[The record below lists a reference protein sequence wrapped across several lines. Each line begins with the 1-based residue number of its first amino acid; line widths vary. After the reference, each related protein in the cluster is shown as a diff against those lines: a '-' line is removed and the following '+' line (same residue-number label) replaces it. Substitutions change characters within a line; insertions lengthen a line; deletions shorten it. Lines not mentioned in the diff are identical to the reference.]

1 MRRRRRNNAKK
12 ERIIM
17 IASTVLVLGG
27 LTLTGVYLRNNHA
40 KDQDDGYSIDFSA
53 LEKDQEPVEDLVPE
67 FLPDNKGI
75 KNNLVEMDEELD
87 LSQPLE
93 EADSGD
99 VKIPGLT
106 LQEHEKPKDSKKPT
120 DQEQPPKSDVPAEE
134 QTSDKSLKQQTLAD
148 EAAMAADAAK
158 EQGNVAGQTDSQE
171 TVKPQI
177 SSSFQPGDRLVW
189 PVSGTV
195 LIEYSMDKT
204 VYFTTLQQY
213 KYNPGLVVSATKG
226 DQITAAAAGT
236 VTEVFFD
243 EEIGNAVRVDIGGG
257 YVATYGQLEEVQVS
271 KGSVVQVGTL
281 LGYVASPTK
290 YYVLEGT
297 NAYFSLTKDGK
308 PVDPLGQL

>member
-1 MRRRRRNNAKK
+1 
-12 ERIIM
+12 M

-27 LTLTGVYLRNNHA
+27 LTLTGVYLRSNHA
-40 KDQDDGYSIDFSA
+40 KDQNDGYSIDFSA
-53 LEKDQEPVEDLVPE
+53 LERDQDPVEDLVPE

-75 KNNLVEMDEELD
+75 KNNLVEMDEEPD

-106 LQEHEKPKDSKKPT
+106 LEEPDKTKDQKKPT
-120 DQEQPPKSDVPAEE
+120 NHEEEKKTDQSDE
-134 QTSDKSLKQQTLAD
+134 SLRQQTLAD

-158 EQGNVAGQTDSQE
+158 EQEAPSQE
-171 TVKPQI
+171 QITPQVQ
-177 SSSFQPGDRLVW
+177 SSFQPGDTLVW
-189 PVSGTV
+189 PVNGTV

-257 YVATYGQLEEVQVS
+257 YVATYGQLENVQVS
-271 KGSVVQVGTL
+271 KGSVVQAGTL

>member
-1 MRRRRRNNAKK
+1 
-12 ERIIM
+12 M

-53 LEKDQEPVEDLVPE
+53 LERDEEPVEDLVPE

-75 KNNLVEMDEELD
+75 KNNLVEMDEEPD

-106 LQEHEKPKDSKKPT
+106 MQEPDKPKDSSKT
-120 DQEQPPKSDVPAEE
+120 EADTPAEGE
-134 QTSDKSLKQQTLAD
+134 TSDESLRQQTLAD

-171 TVKPQI
+171 GVKPQI